1 MSDRVSERLFA
12 APLHEWPCAPPALAQ
27 EEFVADL
34 AAHCRQLWNAQG
46 HLIAATD
53 GSSFEGVGAF
63 AVVTDR
69 ESFATG
75 DSSEDQ
81 SAFRQEALAFLALF
95 RALCTVVPLPAGRVT
110 VLYDCTAVVA
120 AIAKPSASKLPG
132 LCAELASLRA
142 TLQARGCH
150 VELVWVP
157 SHDKLVSWTP
167 PLPLCSHF
175 CRSLNALA
183 DRAANQARANRW
195 RPSLRRSWFEASRA
209 AHAWELAAIR
219 ASAGAQGPF
228 HCLCCLCP
236 GHVL

>member
-1 MSDRVSERLFA
+1 M
-12 APLHEWPCAPPALAQ
+12 
-27 EEFVADL
+27 
-34 AAHCRQLWNAQG
+34 QG

-63 AVVTDR
+63 AVVTDQ

-110 VLYDCTAVVA
+110 VLYDCAAVVA
-120 AIAKPSASKLPG
+120 AIAKARLPSCLA
-132 LCAELASLRA
+132 CAPSWLHYGQPCKHVVVMWSSYGS
-142 TLQARGCH
+142 QAMI
-150 VELVWVP
+150 
-157 SHDKLVSWTP
+157 ST
-167 PLPLCSHF
+167 LPLCSRF

-195 RPSLRRSWFEASRA
+195 HPSLRRSWFEASRA

-219 ASAGAQGPF
+219 ASAGASE
-228 HCLCCLCP
+228 
-236 GHVL
+236 VLKDHLQPLSRRPKAPSTACAVPMCSDSGS